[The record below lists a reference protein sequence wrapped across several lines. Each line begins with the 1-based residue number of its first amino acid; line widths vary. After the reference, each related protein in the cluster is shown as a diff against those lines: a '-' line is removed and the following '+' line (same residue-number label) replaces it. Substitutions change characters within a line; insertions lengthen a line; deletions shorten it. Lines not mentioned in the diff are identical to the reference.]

1 MPTATPL
8 SALPIRRLTMN
19 DLMPC
24 ADLAEDRGWAR
35 EERRWGLLL
44 TAGTGYGID
53 DPEGRGLA
61 AVCVITSYGS
71 AYSTSYRSYGSPSG
85 SPSGSPGGSS
95 YGSRSGSETSHLRA
109 YGSSGDRG
117 LAAVGM
123 MLVAG
128 RHARQGLGRRLM
140 THVLH
145 ESGDTPLVL
154 HATEYG
160 LPLYQQ
166 LGFTGV
172 GTTETVLGHFRT
184 PEPVTPRARVLPR
197 PATADDL
204 SAIVRLDSEVFGV
217 DRTHMIVRLPVFA
230 DHLRVV
236 EDGSGLIGYAA
247 AWPTPAADV
256 IGPLIAKDTETAQ
269 ALVSSLTAATAGS
282 GRPVRTVIDIRHE
295 GLLAWV
301 KDHGLEP
308 SARTTTMVHG
318 IPDQPGDWTR
328 RFAPLNLATG

>member
-19 DLMPC
+19 DLMSC
-24 ADLAEDRGWAR
+24 ADLSEDRGWAR

-71 AYSTSYRSYGSPSG
+71 AYSTSHRSYGYGSYGSPS
-85 SPSGSPGGSS
+85 GSS
-95 YGSRSGSETSHLRA
+95 YGSRSGSETSRLGAHGA
-109 YGSSGDRG
+109 PGDRG
-117 LAAVGM
+117 LATIGM

-128 RHARQGLGRRLM
+128 RHARQGLGRRMM

-145 ESGDTPLVL
+145 EAGDTPLIL
-154 HATEYG
+154 NATEYG

-166 LGFTGV
+166 LGFTSIGV
-172 GTTETVLGHFRT
+172 TETVLGHFKT
-184 PEPVTPRARVLPR
+184 PEPVPSRARVMTR

-204 SAIVRLDSEVFGV
+204 SAIVRLDTEIFGV
-217 DRTHMIVRLPVFA
+217 DRTHLIVRLPAFA
-230 DHLRVV
+230 DHLRVA
-236 EDGSGLIGYAA
+236 EDSSGLIGYAA

-256 IGPLIAKDTETAQ
+256 IGPLIARDTGTAK
-269 ALVSSLTAATAGS
+269 ALVSSLTAGIADS
-282 GRPVRTVIDIRHE
+282 CRRLRIVIDIRHE
-295 GLLAWV
+295 ELLAWV

-308 SARTTTMVHG
+308 TTRTTTMVHG
-318 IPDQPGDWTR
+318 IPDQPGDWTW

>member
-19 DLMPC
+19 DLMSC

-61 AVCVITSYGS
+61 AVCVVTSYGS
-71 AYSTSYRSYGSPSG
+71 AYSASYRSYGSPSG
-85 SPSGSPGGSS
+85 SS
-95 YGSRSGSETSHLRA
+95 YGSRSGNETSHLRA
-109 YGSSGDRG
+109 YGGSGDRG
-117 LAAVGM
+117 LAAIGM

-128 RHARQGLGRRLM
+128 RHTRQGLGRRLM

-145 ESGDTPLVL
+145 EAGDTPLVL

-166 LGFTGV
+166 LGFTDV
-172 GTTETVLGHFRT
+172 GATETVLGHFKA
-184 PEPVTPRARVLPR
+184 PEPLPVPRTRVTTR

-204 SAIVRLDSEVFGV
+204 SAVVRLDSEIFGV

-230 DHLRVV
+230 DHLRVA

-247 AWPTPAADV
+247 VWPTPAADV
-256 IGPLIAKDTETAQ
+256 IGPLIAKDTETAK
-269 ALVSSLTAATAGS
+269 ALVSSLAAATADS
-282 GRPVRTVIDIRHE
+282 GRPVRTAIDIRHE
-295 GLLAWV
+295 ELLAWV
-301 KDHGLEP
+301 QDHGMEP

-328 RFAPLNLATG
+328 RFGPLNLATG